1 MVEKFITVGRNVIDF
16 ARYQQDRNATAKEL
30 SKELTRELV
39 RELAVSARTCRH
51 CGAALSEGERE
62 DECSSAFN
70 IEARDLRSG
79 PRKFRA
85 D

>member
-1 MVEKFITVGRNVIDF
+1 MVEKIIMQGRNVIDF
-16 ARYQQDRNATAKEL
+16 ARYQQSRDATAKEL
-30 SKELTRELV
+30 
-39 RELAVSARTCRH
+39 AVSTRICRH

-70 IEARDLRSG
+70 IEARDQRNG

>member
-1 MVEKFITVGRNVIDF
+1 MVEKVIMQGRNVIDF
-16 ARYQQDRNATAKEL
+16 ARYQQDRNAAAKG
-30 SKELTRELV
+30 
-39 RELAVSARTCRH
+39 LAVSARTCRH

>member
-1 MVEKFITVGRNVIDF
+1 MVEKLIMRERNVIDF
-16 ARYQQDRNATAKEL
+16 ARYQQSRDTTA
-30 SKELTRELV
+30 
-39 RELAVSARTCRH
+39 RELAVSARICRH

-70 IEARDLRSG
+70 IEARDLRSS

>member
-1 MVEKFITVGRNVIDF
+1 MVEKLITQGRNVIDF
-16 ARYQQDRNATAKEL
+16 ARYQQDRNAT
-30 SKELTRELV
+30 V
-39 RELAVSARTCRH
+39 RELAASARTCRH

>member
-1 MVEKFITVGRNVIDF
+1 MVEKLIMRERNVIDF
-16 ARYQQDRNATAKEL
+16 ARYQQSRDTAAM
-30 SKELTRELV
+30 
-39 RELAVSARTCRH
+39 ELAVSARVCRH

>member
-1 MVEKFITVGRNVIDF
+1 MVEKLITQGRNVIDF
-16 ARYQQDRNATAKEL
+16 ARYQQDRNATA
-30 SKELTRELV
+30 RELV
-39 RELAVSARTCRH
+39 RELSVSARTCRH

-70 IEARDLRSG
+70 IEARDLRSS

>member
-1 MVEKFITVGRNVIDF
+1 MVEKLITVGRNVIDF

-30 SKELTRELV
+30 SKELV

>member
-1 MVEKFITVGRNVIDF
+1 MVEKLIMRERNVIDF
-16 ARYQQDRNATAKEL
+16 ARYQQSRDTAA
-30 SKELTRELV
+30 
-39 RELAVSARTCRH
+39 RELAVSARVCRH

>member
-1 MVEKFITVGRNVIDF
+1 MVEKLIMRERNVIDF
-16 ARYQQDRNATAKEL
+16 ARYQQSRDTTA
-30 SKELTRELV
+30 
-39 RELAVSARTCRH
+39 RELAVSARICRH
-51 CGAALSEGERE
+51 CGAALSEDERE

-70 IEARDLRSG
+70 IEARDLRSS

>member
-1 MVEKFITVGRNVIDF
+1 MVEKLITQGRNVIDF
-16 ARYQQDRNATAKEL
+16 ARYQQDRNAAAK
-30 SKELTRELV
+30 
-39 RELAVSARTCRH
+39 ELAVSARTCRH